1 MLPTEKTP
9 PRSDLSSLSL
19 LIYGPSKIG
28 KSTWCSKADG
38 ALFLATE
45 AGLNHL
51 DVYQLLVPTW
61 DAFLGAAREIAEG
74 KHNYR
79 TIVIDTVDN
88 LHRLCSDAMLA
99 KHKIEHESDL
109 PYGKGHAFVQNEFAR
124 VLTKLSLLPYGLH
137 LISHSTEK
145 EIETRTGKVT
155 RIVPTLPDKARKF
168 VCSMVDLILYADS
181 ERTEQGGVRRVL
193 RTKPSP
199 HFDAGDRTGRLPE
212 TIDLDYARFVEAF
225 APAKAAPPAA
235 ATTKK
240 SAA

>member
-1 MLPTEKTP
+1 MPLPTEITP

-28 KSTWCSKADG
+28 KSTWCSKSEG

-51 DVYQLLVPTW
+51 GVYQQLVPTW
-61 DAFLGAAREIAEG
+61 DAFLLAAREIAEG
-74 KHNYR
+74 KHAFK

-88 LHRLCSDAMLA
+88 MYRLCCDAMLA

-109 PYGKGHAFVQNEFAR
+109 PYGKGHAFVNNEFAR
-124 VLTKLSLLPYGLH
+124 VLTKLSLLPYGLY

-155 RIVPTLPDKARKF
+155 RIVPTLPDKPRKL
-168 VCSMVDLILYADS
+168 VTSMVDLILYADT
-181 ERTEQGGVRRVL
+181 ERTEQGGVRRVI

-199 HFDAGDRTGRLPE
+199 HYDAGDRTGRLPE
-212 TIDLDYARFVEAF
+212 TIDLDYARFAEAF
-225 APAKAAPPAA
+225 AGPSVAPAETK
-235 ATTKK
+235 TKK
-240 SAA
+240 TAA